1 MTKIIKVILKD
12 GSSIHSDFFID
23 GLSDRRFQR
32 KILTHLD
39 DWDIEDYAEDHLDLV
54 NEDDV
59 ESDISDFSNGEILS
73 EANSRGLLATGAND
87 IVKDDLAKRFASVLK
102 VASQFELEEIINQ
115 LEIKHKLK

>member
-1 MTKIIKVILKD
+1 MTQIIKVILKD

-23 GLSDRRFQR
+23 GLSDTRFQR
-32 KILTHLD
+32 KILNKLD
-39 DWDIEDYAEDHLDLV
+39 KWDIEDYAKDNLDLV
-54 NEDDV
+54 HEDDV
-59 ESDISDFSNGEILS
+59 ESDINDFSNGEILS
-73 EANSRGLLATGAND
+73 EANNRGLLATGAND